1 MTTEVQPG
9 FHVMA
14 KPTGAICN
22 LDCAYCFFLS
32 KESLYPYNTY
42 EPYVLHT
49 TDEGPKSQTNPD
61 TGKPVPNHAIA
72 FRTLDFSRG
81 APYGGGKLGMY
92 SFWNYTQGGAVPPT
106 QPDTS
111 VGPPQFEFYNYSPS
125 NPNSNPEGLAT
136 NYGETGNQV
145 ETVDP
150 NSNLSGWPG
159 RYQQEFNAIVQTE
172 LYSLS
177 MPNGGL
183 VPNYITLGQMYALQA
198 YLGYVNSQAGQN
210 DTTWQT

>member
-159 RYQQEFNAIVQTE
+159 RYQQEFNAIVQT
-172 LYSLS
+172 
-177 MPNGGL
+177 
-183 VPNYITLGQMYALQA
+183 
-198 YLGYVNSQAGQN
+198 
-210 DTTWQT
+210 